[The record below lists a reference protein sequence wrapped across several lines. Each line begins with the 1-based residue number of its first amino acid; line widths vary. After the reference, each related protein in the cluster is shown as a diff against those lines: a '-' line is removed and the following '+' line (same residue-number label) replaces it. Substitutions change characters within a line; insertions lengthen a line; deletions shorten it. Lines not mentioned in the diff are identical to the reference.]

1 MLGRPL
7 ALLSFAL
14 IGAQAR
20 LGAQCAIALGNDV
33 TICQGQTATLNGPPG
48 FPNYNWSNGATTQNI
63 TVGAAGNYTCTVS
76 YPTGNLVTNGNF
88 SGGNTG
94 FTSQF
99 NYAFNLQPEPT
110 YNVGLNA
117 NWYHPQW
124 QGTGTGNFLLVN
136 AGWMHAGWSAWCQT
150 INVCPNQTYT
160 LTLSAMNVA
169 TQGAPLLDWS
179 VDGVQINQGMQTGA
193 QGAWSTF
200 NRTWTSGPG
209 QYSATFCIVVASGWG
224 IGNDFGVDNISIS
237 SNITLSDQ
245 QQVFVTPLPVVNLG
259 PDQLLCTGQ
268 QAVLN
273 ATAPGATYLWQ
284 DGSTA
289 PTFTVTGA
297 GIYDVDVT
305 VNGCTGTDAVQFWY
319 NPYPALDLGN
329 DTTMCVGQNLP
340 LNVFVPGATYQWQN
354 NSPAPSY
361 TVTGPGTYEVDVTL
375 NGCTAQDTIVVNYNP
390 LPAVALGN
398 DTTLCDGEVL
408 ILDAT
413 TPNAQYLWQDGS
425 TNGTLQVTAA
435 GAYDVEVTVNG
446 CSGTDAV
453 NVNFNPLPQFYLGND
468 TTVCP
473 GEVVSWDATV
483 PGATYLWNDGST
495 ASTLTTSA
503 TGVSSVT
510 VTLNGCEAS
519 DAATLGNFTLQTV
532 NLGPDVVACAGASVP
547 LSVTVPGATYAWN
560 NGSTSNAI
568 TVVAAGTYWVEATL
582 NGCPVR
588 DSVNVTFTP
597 LPLVDLGQDTT
608 LCDGGILL
616 LDATLANATYLW
628 NDGSSS
634 ATLNAGAGTW
644 SVEVTANGCTNSD
657 TIGIGWF
664 VPPFIELGPDT
675 TLCPGQTIVLDA
687 SYPGATHQWQDGS
700 ANNTLTASTAGNY
713 NVQVTDIY
721 GCSYSDDIDV
731 AYASPQAIDLGNDT
745 TLCAGATLSLDAGVP
760 GATYAWST
768 GATTSGIVVS
778 SAGNYS
784 VTVAQGNC
792 TVSDGIQV
800 SFVANP
806 SVQLPNDTTLCAGET
821 LLLDATTAGVTYTWQ
836 NGSTAA
842 TYLVNSAGTYSV
854 TVTNA
859 AGCTDND
866 AITVSYATPGSIALG
881 NDTSFCA
888 GGSVLLDATLPGST
902 YLWSTGA
909 TSATITANTMG
920 TYWVQATQ
928 GNCAVGDTIN
938 ITVNA
943 NPSVQLPSDTTL
955 CAGETLL
962 LDATTPGVTYA
973 WQNGSTAA
981 TFLVNSAGTYSITV
995 TNAAGCTDNDAITVS
1010 YATPGSIDLGN
1021 DTSFC
1026 AGGSALLDATL
1037 PGSTYLWSTG
1047 ATSAT
1052 ITANTMGT
1060 YWVQA
1065 TQGNCA
1071 VGDTINITVNA
1082 NPSVQLPNDTTLCA
1096 GETLLLD
1103 ATTPG
1108 VTYAWQNGSTAA
1120 TFLVNSAGTYSVTV
1134 TNAAGCTDND
1144 AITVSYA
1151 TPGSIDLGNDTSFCA
1166 GGSVLLD
1173 ATLPGSTYLWSTG
1186 ATSATIT
1193 ANTTGTYWVQATQG
1207 NCAVGDTIN
1216 ITVNANPS
1224 VQLPNDT
1231 TLCAGETLLLDAT
1244 TPGVTYAWQNGST
1257 AATNLVNS
1265 TGAYSVTV
1273 TNAAGCTDSD
1283 AITVSYATPGSIDL
1297 GNDTSFCA
1305 GSSVVLDATLPGS
1318 TYLWSTGATSA
1329 TITANTMGTYWVQ
1342 ATQGNCA
1349 VGDTIN
1355 ITVNANPSV
1364 QLPSD
1369 TTLCAGETLLLD
1381 ATTPGSSYEWQDGST
1396 GPTFAAANTGAYSVT
1411 VTDNNGCVASDAM
1424 NLSFVNPAA
1433 VYLGADTSLCPGGSL
1448 ALDAGMPGAQY
1459 GWSTGSTNSSITVA
1473 SSGTYWVQAGMP
1485 GCMTSD
1491 TIVVSFVN
1499 MPLPGLGPDETL
1511 CEGDTLLLSVQP
1523 GGASVL
1529 WSDGSSGSSLAV
1541 SNSGEVSVVLSLDGC
1556 TSSDAVDIA
1565 FAAVVDSID
1574 LGPDVVH
1581 CPGEPLQL
1589 VAPIAGAQY
1598 NWSTG
1603 GTSNSIVITE
1613 PGWYWLHVSGACTNA
1628 VDSILITSGNCGLY
1642 VYVPNTFTPD
1652 GDGFNDAFQAV
1663 VNGDILN
1670 YALTVFNRWGEPVWR
1685 GNDPSLTWDGTAMGI
1700 AAPDGVYVWT
1710 IEYKADTPEGIKQER
1725 LIGHVTL
1732 LR

>member
-1 MLGRPL
+1 MNGRLP
-7 ALLSFAL
+7 ALLLVAL
-14 IGAQAR
+14 LGTTER
-20 LGAQCAIALGNDV
+20 LLAQCSIALGNDV
-33 TICQGQTATLNGPPG
+33 TICQGQSTTLAGPPG
-48 FPNYNWSNGATTQNI
+48 FPNYNWSNGATTQDI
-63 TVGAAGNYTCTVS
+63 TVGSAGNYTCTVS

-88 SGGNTG
+88 TAGNSG
-94 FTSQF
+94 FTTQF

-124 QGTGTGNFLLVN
+124 QGTGSGNFLMVN

-224 IGNDFGVDNISIS
+224 VGNDFGVDNISIS

-268 QAVLN
+268 QSVLN
-273 ATAPGATYLWQ
+273 ATTPGGSYVWQ

-289 PTFTVTGA
+289 PTYTVTGP

-329 DTTMCVGQNLP
+329 DTTLCVGQNLP
-340 LNVFVPGATYQWQN
+340 LNVFTPGATYQWQN
-354 NSPAPSY
+354 GSPAPSY
-361 TVTGPGTYEVDVTL
+361 TVTGPGTYDVDLTL

-390 LPAVALGN
+390 VPTVALGN
-398 DTTLCDGEVL
+398 DTTLCDGDVL
-408 ILDAT
+408 VLDAT

-435 GAYDVEVTVNG
+435 GAFDVEVTVNG
-446 CSGTDAV
+446 CTGTDAV
-453 NVNFNPLPQFYLGND
+453 NVSYNPLPQFDLGND

-473 GEVVSWDATV
+473 GEVVTWDAMV

-495 ASTLTTSA
+495 APTLTTAS
-503 TGVSSVT
+503 TGTSSVT
-510 VTLNGCEAS
+510 VTLNGCAAS
-519 DAATLGNFTLQTV
+519 DAATLSNFTLQTV
-532 NLGPDVVACAGASVP
+532 NLGPDVVACAGTSVP
-547 LSVTVPGATYAWN
+547 LSIAVPGATYVWN
-560 NGSTSNAI
+560 TGSTSNGI
-568 TVVAAGTYWVEATL
+568 SVVAAGTYWVEATL

-588 DSVNVTFTP
+588 DSVNVAFTP
-597 LPLVDLGQDTT
+597 LPIVDLGPDTT
-608 LCDGGILL
+608 LCDGGTLL
-616 LDATLANATYLW
+616 LDATLVNATYLW
-628 NDGSSS
+628 NDGSSG

-644 SVEVTANGCTNSD
+644 SVEVTANGCSNSD

-675 TLCPGQTIVLDA
+675 TLCPGQSIILDA
-687 SYPGATHQWQDGS
+687 SYPGASYQWQDGS
-700 ANNTLTASTAGNY
+700 TSSTLSAGSSGNY
-713 NVQVTDIY
+713 SVQITDIY

-731 AYASPQAIDLGNDT
+731 AYASPQSIDLGNDT
-745 TLCAGATLSLDAGVP
+745 TLCAGATLALDAALP
-760 GATYAWST
+760 GAMYAWST

-778 SAGNYS
+778 TTGNYS
-784 VTVAQGNC
+784 VTVTQGNC

-800 SFVANP
+800 SFATNP
-806 SVQLPNDTTLCAGET
+806 SVQLPGDTTLCAGET
-821 LLLDATTAGVTYTWQ
+821 LLLDANTLGVTYAWQ

-842 TYLVNSAGTYSV
+842 TFLVSTAGTYSV

-859 AGCTDND
+859 AGCTDSD
-866 AITVSYATPGSIALG
+866 AITVNYATPGSIALG
-881 NDTSFCA
+881 NDTAFCA
-888 GGSVLLDATLPGST
+888 GGNVLLDATLPGST

-909 TSATITANTMG
+909 TSATISASTTG
-920 TYWVQATQ
+920 SYWVQATQ
-928 GNCAVGDTIN
+928 GNCAVGDTIT

-962 LDATTPGVTYA
+962 LDATTPGVTYG

-981 TFLVNSAGTYSITV
+981 TFLVNVAGTYNVTV

-1010 YATPGSIDLGN
+1010 FASTGSIALGN
-1021 DTSFC
+1021 DTAFC
-1026 AGGSALLDATL
+1026 AGGSVLLDATL
-1037 PGSTYLWSTG
+1037 PGSTYLWNTGATSATISASTTGTYWVQATQGNCAVGDTITITVNANPSVQLPNDTTLCAGETMLLDATTAGVTYAWQNGSTAATFLVTTAGTYSVTVTNADGCTDSDAITVSNATPGSVALGNDTAFCAGGGALLDATLPGSTYVWSTG

-1052 ITANTMGT
+1052 ITASTTGM

-1108 VTYAWQNGSTAA
+1108 ATYN
-1120 TFLVNSAGTYSVTV
+1120 
-1134 TNAAGCTDND
+1134 
-1144 AITVSYA
+1144 
-1151 TPGSIDLGNDTSFCA
+1151 
-1166 GGSVLLD
+1166 
-1173 ATLPGSTYLWSTG
+1173 
-1186 ATSATIT
+1186 
-1193 ANTTGTYWVQATQG
+1193 
-1207 NCAVGDTIN
+1207 
-1216 ITVNANPS
+1216 
-1224 VQLPNDT
+1224 
-1231 TLCAGETLLLDAT
+1231 
-1244 TPGVTYAWQNGST
+1244 
-1257 AATNLVNS
+1257 
-1265 TGAYSVTV
+1265 
-1273 TNAAGCTDSD
+1273 
-1283 AITVSYATPGSIDL
+1283 
-1297 GNDTSFCA
+1297 
-1305 GSSVVLDATLPGS
+1305 
-1318 TYLWSTGATSA
+1318 
-1329 TITANTMGTYWVQ
+1329 
-1342 ATQGNCA
+1342 
-1349 VGDTIN
+1349 
-1355 ITVNANPSV
+1355 
-1364 QLPSD
+1364 
-1369 TTLCAGETLLLD
+1369 
-1381 ATTPGSSYEWQDGST
+1381 WQDGSS
-1396 GPTFAAANTGAYSVT
+1396 GPTLVAANTGAYGVT
-1411 VTDNNGCVASDAM
+1411 ITDNNGCVGSDAM
-1424 NLSFVNPAA
+1424 NLAFVSPSA
-1433 VYLGADTSLCPGGSL
+1433 VDLGADTSICPGTSVM
-1448 ALDAGMPGAQY
+1448 LDAAMPGAQY
-1459 GWSTGSTNSSITVA
+1459 QWNTGSSASSISVSNA
-1473 SSGTYWVQAGMP
+1473 GTYWVQAGLP
-1485 GCMTSD
+1485 DCMASD
-1491 TIVVSFVN
+1491 TVIITVVN
-1499 MPLPGLGPDETL
+1499 LPMPDLGPDAVL
-1511 CEGDTLLLSVQP
+1511 CEGDQLTLSVQP
-1523 GGASVL
+1523 GAASVL
-1529 WSDGSSGSSLAV
+1529 WSNGSTASSIEVGTSGPVGVQL
-1541 SNSGEVSVVLSLDGC
+1541 LLDGC
-1556 TSSDAVDIA
+1556 TSSDEVDIT
-1565 FAAVVDSID
+1565 FVAVVDSID

-1589 VAPIAGAQY
+1589 VAPISGAQY
-1598 NWSTG
+1598 DWSTG
-1603 GTSNSIVITE
+1603 GASNSIVVTE
-1613 PGWYWLHVSGACTNA
+1613 PGWYWLEVSGACTSA
-1628 VDSILITSGNCGLY
+1628 IDSVLIIPGNCGLY

-1663 VNGDILN
+1663 VSGDVIN
-1670 YALTVFNRWGEPVWR
+1670 YNMTVFDRWGEPVWR
-1685 GNDPSLTWDGTAMGI
+1685 SNDPALTWDGASMGL